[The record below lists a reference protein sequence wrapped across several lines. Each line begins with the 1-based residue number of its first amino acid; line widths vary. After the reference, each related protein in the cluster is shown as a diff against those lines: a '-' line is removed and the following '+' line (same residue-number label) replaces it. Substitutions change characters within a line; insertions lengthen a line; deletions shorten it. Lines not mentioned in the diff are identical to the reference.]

1 MRTRLDAARVLLRIA
16 FRNLLASRAKTAIM
30 GGIIGLGSLLVVFG
44 TAVVDSLDAGMARSI
59 QGSLTAH
66 LQLYRKDSPD
76 SLQVFGGMTGP
87 SRLQP
92 MENYEAVKR
101 VVSAVPNVKAVVPM
115 GIDRAFVSSGNLMDV
130 ALEKLRADAKE
141 VFGEESGKRAAPAAA
156 SPEALKR
163 YQARKAHVRRMISIL
178 REELGHARALVDV
191 PPAEQAERAAQWAD
205 LERADTSAFWN
216 AFDHN
221 PWADLEFLENRIA
234 PLQTDGAF
242 LFIRYLGTDLEAF
255 RKAFDRMEV
264 VEGTPVPPGQRG
276 ILLGKFYAEEFLKL
290 KHARR
295 LDKIKEARARGRRI
309 ATDEE
314 LQRWVA
320 ENASQTRDIL
330 LQLDPAQAEAA
341 SAKLGAFLG
350 VPERDLS
357 KLLAAFF
364 QTDDASFDAR
374 ERFFYA
380 ELAPMLQL
388 YAFRVGDVITIKA
401 PAKSGYMNAV
411 NLKIYGVVA
420 FKGLEDSSLASVFT
434 LMDLQSFRD
443 LYGWVT
449 PDKAAEIAE
458 IKRGAGLTD
467 LRREDA
473 EAALFGADNGA
484 DHASAQGH
492 ATAIPDVAVT
502 REKRGRDGELFSR
515 VYSQE
520 EIDRGVVMNVAVAL
534 QDPRRLRETQAAIQK
549 AVDDAGLGLTVIDWK
564 QAAGTL
570 GQTMTGLQ
578 VALYAS
584 AFILFAIALVI
595 MNNAMVMAMLQRV
608 KEIGTMRAMGAQRR
622 FVLLMSL
629 VESIAVGLIFGLAG
643 AGAAAGLVG
652 LVRVMG
658 GIRSDSPQLQFLFSG
673 PTLMPRFA
681 GSGLVIA
688 LGIVIFVSVISGIYP
703 AILATRITPLEA
715 MQSEE

>member
-76 SLQVFGGMTGP
+76 SLQVFGGMAGP
-87 SRLQP
+87 SRLEP
-92 MENYEAVKR
+92 MENFETVKR

-115 GIDRAFVSSGNLMDV
+115 GIDRAFVSSGNLMDI

-141 VFGEESGKRAAPAAA
+141 VFGEGRRAAPAAP
-156 SPEALKR
+156 PEVQKR
-163 YQARKAHVRRMISIL
+163 YGARKAHVRRMISIL
-178 REELGHARALVDV
+178 HEELGQARVLVDV
-191 PPAEQAERAAQWAD
+191 PPAEQVERAAQWAD
-205 LERADTSAFWN
+205 LDRADTTAFWN

-221 PWADLEFLENRIA
+221 PWAGLEFLENRIA
-234 PLQTDGAF
+234 PLQTSGAF

-264 VEGTPVPPGQRG
+264 VEGTPVPAGQRG

-341 SAKLGAFLG
+341 SARLGAFLG
-350 VPERDLS
+350 VPERDLA
-357 KLLAAFF
+357 KLLPAFF

-458 IKRGAGLTD
+458 IKRTAGLTD

-473 EAALFGADNGA
+473 EAALFGAEGGA
-484 DHASAQGH
+484 SRASTAGRT
-492 ATAIPDVAVT
+492 TAIADVAVA
-502 REKRGRDGELFSR
+502 REKRARGPELFSR
-515 VYSQE
+515 VYTQE

-549 AVDDAGLGLTVIDWK
+549 AVDDARLNLTVIDWK

-608 KEIGTMRAMGAQRR
+608 KEIGTMRAIGAQRR

-629 VESIAVGLIFGLAG
+629 VESIAVGLVFGLAG

-652 LVRVMG
+652 LVRALG

-681 GSGLVIA
+681 GSGLAIA
-688 LGIVIFVSVISGIYP
+688 LGIVIFVSVVSGIYP
-703 AILATRITPLEA
+703 AVLATRITPVEA

>member
-1 MRTRLDAARVLLRIA
+1 MRTRVDATRILFRIA

-76 SLQVFGGMTGP
+76 SLQVFGGMTGA
-87 SRLQP
+87 SRLEP
-92 MENYEAVKR
+92 MESYEAVKK
-101 VVSAVPNVKAVVPM
+101 VVAAVPNVKAVVPM
-115 GIDRAFVSSGNLMDV
+115 GIDRAFVSSGNVMDL
-130 ALEKLRADAKE
+130 ALEKLRADARE
-141 VFGEESGKRAAPAAA
+141 VFPQGSGKRTTPATT
-156 SPEALKR
+156 PEARQR
-163 YQARKAHVRRMISIL
+163 YDARKAHVRRMIAIL
-178 REELGHARALVDV
+178 REELGQARVLVDI
-191 PPAEQAERAAQWAD
+191 PPAERAERAAQWAD
-205 LERADTSAFWN
+205 LERADTSAFWSS
-216 AFDHN
+216 FDRD
-221 PWADLEFLENRIA
+221 PWVALEFLENRVA
-234 PLQTDGAF
+234 PLQTENGF

-264 VEGTPVPPGQRG
+264 VEGTAVPPGRRG

-330 LQLDPAQAEAA
+330 LQLDPTQAESAT
-341 SAKLGAFLG
+341 AKLDAFLG
-350 VPERDLS
+350 VPERDLA
-357 KLLAAFF
+357 KLLPLFF
-364 QTDDASFDAR
+364 RTDDASFDAR

-388 YAFRVGDVITIKA
+388 YTFRVGDVITIKA
-401 PAKSGYMNAV
+401 PARSGYMNAV
-411 NLKIYGVVA
+411 NVKIYGVVA

-458 IKRGAGLTD
+458 IKRSAGLTE
-467 LRREDA
+467 LGREDA
-473 EAALFGADNGA
+473 EAALFGA
-484 DHASAQGH
+484 QGST
-492 ATAIPDVAVT
+492 ATPAVGRPTPIPDVPVT
-502 REKRGRDGELFSR
+502 RERRGRDSDLFSR

-578 VALYAS
+578 VALYTS
-584 AFILFAIALVI
+584 AFILFVIALVI

-608 KEIGTMRAMGAQRR
+608 KEIGTMRAIGAQRR
-622 FVLLMSL
+622 FVLLVSL
-629 VESIAVGLIFGLAG
+629 VESIAVGVVFGLAG
-643 AGAAAGLVG
+643 AGAAAGLVW
-652 LVRVMG
+652 LVRALG
-658 GIRSDSPQLQFLFSG
+658 GIRSDNAQLQFLFSG

-681 GSGLVIA
+681 GSGLAIA
-688 LGIVIFVSVISGIYP
+688 LGIVILVSVVSGIYP

>member
-1 MRTRLDAARVLLRIA
+1 MRTRVDAARVLLRIA

-66 LQLYRKDSPD
+66 LQVYRKDSPD

-87 SRLQP
+87 SRLEP
-92 MENYEAVKR
+92 MENFETVKR

-115 GIDRAFVSSGNLMDV
+115 GIDRAFVSSGNVMDV
-130 ALEKLRADAKE
+130 ALEKLRADARE
-141 VFGEESGKRAAPAAA
+141 VFGEESGKRAAPAA
-156 SPEALKR
+156 SPEAVQR
-163 YQARKAHVRRMISIL
+163 YEARKAHVRRMIAIL
-178 REELGHARALVDV
+178 HEELGHARTLVDV

-216 AFDHN
+216 GFDRK
-221 PWADLEFLENRIA
+221 PWAGLEFLENRIA

-314 LQRWVA
+314 LQRWVG
-320 ENASQTRDIL
+320 ENATQTREIL

-341 SAKLGAFLG
+341 SARLGAFLG
-350 VPERDLS
+350 VPERDLA
-357 KLLAAFF
+357 KLLPVFF
-364 QTDDASFDAR
+364 QTDDANFDAR

-388 YAFRVGDVITIKA
+388 YTFRVGDVITIKA

-473 EAALFGADNGA
+473 EAALFGAEA
-484 DHASAQGH
+484 TSRASPQGR

-502 REKRGRDGELFSR
+502 REKRARDADLFSR

-520 EIDRGVVMNVAVAL
+520 EIDRGVVMNVAIAL

-549 AVDDAGLGLTVIDWK
+549 AVDDARLNLTVIDWK

-608 KEIGTMRAMGAQRR
+608 KEIGTMRAIGAQRR

-629 VESIAVGLIFGLAG
+629 VESIAVGLVFGLAG
-643 AGAAAGLVG
+643 AGAAAGLVW
-652 LVRVMG
+652 LVRALG

-681 GSGLVIA
+681 GSGLAIA
-688 LGIVIFVSVISGIYP
+688 LGIVIFVSIISGIYP

>member
-87 SRLQP
+87 SRLEP
-92 MENYEAVKR
+92 MENFETVKR

-115 GIDRAFVSSGNLMDV
+115 GIDRAFVSSGNVMDV

-141 VFGEESGKRAAPAAA
+141 IFGEQLGKRAAPAAP
-156 SPEALKR
+156 PEALQR

-178 REELGHARALVDV
+178 HEELGHARVLVDV
-191 PPAEQAERAAQWAD
+191 PPAEQAERAGQWSD
-205 LERADTSAFWN
+205 LDRADTAAFRDG
-216 AFDHN
+216 FDRD
-221 PWADLEFLENRIA
+221 PWAALEFLENRIA

-264 VEGTPVPPGQRG
+264 VEGTPVPAGQRG

-341 SAKLGAFLG
+341 SAKLGGFLG
-350 VPERDLS
+350 VPERDLA
-357 KLLAAFF
+357 KLLPLFF
-364 QTDDASFDAR
+364 QTDDSSFDAR

-388 YAFRVGDVITIKA
+388 YTFRVGDVITIKA
-401 PAKSGYMNAV
+401 PARSGYMNAV
-411 NLKIYGVVA
+411 NLKIYGIVA

-473 EAALFGADNGA
+473 EAALFGAEAGA
-484 DHASAQGH
+484 APSAQGR
-492 ATAIPDVAVT
+492 TTSIPDVSVT
-502 REKRGRDGELFSR
+502 REKRGRDAELFSR

-520 EIDRGVVMNVAVAL
+520 ELDRGVVMNVAVAL
-534 QDPRRLRETQAAIQK
+534 QDPGRLRETQAAIQK
-549 AVDDAGLGLTVIDWK
+549 AVDDAQLGLTVIDWK

-584 AFILFAIALVI
+584 AFILFVIALVI

-608 KEIGTMRAMGAQRR
+608 KEIGTMRAIGAQRR

-643 AGAAAGLVG
+643 AGAAAGLVW
-652 LVRVMG
+652 LVRALG

-681 GSGLVIA
+681 GSGLAVA

-703 AILATRITPLEA
+703 AILATRITPVEA

>member
-1 MRTRLDAARVLLRIA
+1 MGTRLDAARVLLRIA

-44 TAVVDSLDAGMARSI
+44 TAIVDSLDSGMARSI

-87 SRLQP
+87 SRLEP
-92 MENYEAVKR
+92 MENYEQVKK
-101 VVSAVPNVKAVVPM
+101 VVGAVPNVKAVVPM
-115 GIDRAFVSSGNLMDV
+115 GIDRAFVSSGNVMDQ

-141 VFGEESGKRAAPAAA
+141 VFPQGAGKRASPAAA
-156 SPEALKR
+156 PEARQR

-178 REELGHARALVDV
+178 REELGQARALVDI
-191 PPAEQAERAAQWAD
+191 PPAERAERAAQWAN

-221 PWADLEFLENRIA
+221 PWTALEFLENKIA
-234 PLQTDGAF
+234 PLQTENGF

-276 ILLGKFYAEEFLKL
+276 LLLGKFYAEEFLKL

-309 ATDEE
+309 ANDEE
-314 LQRWVA
+314 LQRFVA
-320 ENASQTRDIL
+320 ENTSQTRDIL

-341 SAKLGAFLG
+341 SARLGAFLG
-350 VPERDLS
+350 VPERDLA
-357 KLLAAFF
+357 KLLPAFF
-364 QTDDASFDAR
+364 QTDDANFDAR

-388 YAFRVGDVITIKA
+388 YTFRVGDVITIKA

-411 NLKIYGVVA
+411 NVKIYGVVA

-458 IKRGAGLTD
+458 IKRSAGLTD
-467 LRREDA
+467 LRLVAPSSQAR
-473 EAALFGADNGA
+473 
-484 DHASAQGH
+484 AS
-492 ATAIPDVAVT
+492 AIPDVAVT
-502 REKRGRDGELFSR
+502 REKRGRESDLFAR

-534 QDPRRLRETQAAIQK
+534 KDPRRLRETQAAIQK
-549 AVDDAGLGLTVIDWK
+549 AVDDAKLNLTVIDWK

-584 AFILFAIALVI
+584 AFILFVIALVI

-608 KEIGTMRAMGAQRR
+608 KEIGTMRAIGAQRR

-629 VESIAVGLIFGLAG
+629 VESIAVGLVFGLAG
-643 AGAAAGLVG
+643 AGAAAGLVAI
-652 LVRVMG
+652 VRALG
-658 GIRSDSPQLQFLFSG
+658 GIRSDNAQLQFLFSG

-681 GSGLVIA
+681 GSGLAVA

-703 AILATRITPLEA
+703 AILATRITPIEA
-715 MQSEE
+715 MQSED

>member
-1 MRTRLDAARVLLRIA
+1 MRTRLDATRVLLRIS

-66 LQLYRKDSPD
+66 LQLFRKDSPD

-87 SRLQP
+87 SRLEP
-92 MENYEAVKR
+92 MENYEAVKK

-115 GIDRAFVSSGNLMDV
+115 GIDRAFVSSGNVMDV

-141 VFGEESGKRAAPAAA
+141 VFPEPSSRRPPPAASA
-156 SPEALKR
+156 EALKR

-178 REELGHARALVDV
+178 REELGQARALVDI
-191 PPAEQAERAAQWAD
+191 PPSERAERAAQWAN
-205 LERADTSAFWN
+205 LERADSSRFWD
-216 AFDHN
+216 AFDRD
-221 PWADLEFLENRIA
+221 PWASLEFLENRIA
-234 PLQTDGAF
+234 PLQTENGF

-255 RKAFDRMEV
+255 RKAFDRMQV
-264 VEGTPVPPGQRG
+264 VEGTAVPPGQRG

-341 SAKLGAFLG
+341 SQKLGAFLG
-350 VPERDLS
+350 VPERDLA
-357 KLLAAFF
+357 KLLPLFF

-388 YAFRVGDVITIKA
+388 YTFRVGDVITIKA

-411 NLKIYGVVA
+411 NLKIYGIVA

-458 IKRGAGLTD
+458 IKQQAGLTD
-467 LRREDA
+467 LGRDEA
-473 EAALFGADNGA
+473 EAALFGAPPPA
-484 DHASAQGH
+484 PSAQTRASA
-492 ATAIPDVAVT
+492 IPEMAVT
-502 REKRGRDGELFSR
+502 REKRGRDADLFSR

-520 EIDRGVVMNVAVAL
+520 EIDRGVVLNVAVAL

-549 AVDDAGLGLTVIDWK
+549 AVDDAGLNLTVIDWK

-608 KEIGTMRAMGAQRR
+608 KEIGTMRAIGAQRR

-629 VESIAVGLIFGLAG
+629 VESIAVGLVFGLAG
-643 AGAAAGLVG
+643 AAAAAGLVG
-652 LVRVMG
+652 IVRALG
-658 GIRSDSPQLQFLFSG
+658 GIRSDNAQLQFLFSG

-688 LGIVIFVSVISGIYP
+688 LGIVIFVSVVSGIYP
-703 AILATRITPLEA
+703 AVLATRITPIEA
-715 MQSEE
+715 MQSED

>member
-1 MRTRLDAARVLLRIA
+1 
-16 FRNLLASRAKTAIM
+16 
-30 GGIIGLGSLLVVFG
+30 
-44 TAVVDSLDAGMARSI
+44 VDI
-59 QGSLTAH
+59 
-66 LQLYRKDSPD
+66 
-76 SLQVFGGMTGP
+76 
-87 SRLQP
+87 
-92 MENYEAVKR
+92 
-101 VVSAVPNVKAVVPM
+101 
-115 GIDRAFVSSGNLMDV
+115 
-130 ALEKLRADAKE
+130 
-141 VFGEESGKRAAPAAA
+141 
-156 SPEALKR
+156 
-163 YQARKAHVRRMISIL
+163 
-178 REELGHARALVDV
+178 
-191 PPAEQAERAAQWAD
+191 PPAERAERAAQWAD
-205 LERADTSAFWN
+205 LERADTAAFWSS
-216 AFDHN
+216 FDRD
-221 PWADLEFLENRIA
+221 PWAALEFLENRVA
-234 PLQTDGAF
+234 PLQTENGF

-264 VEGTPVPPGQRG
+264 VEGTPVPPSQRG
-276 ILLGKFYAEEFLKL
+276 VLLGKFYAEEFLKL

-320 ENASQTRDIL
+320 ENATQTRELL
-330 LQLDPAQAEAA
+330 LQLDPSQAEAA
-341 SAKLGAFLG
+341 TAKLASFLG
-350 VPERDLS
+350 TPERDLA
-357 KLLAAFF
+357 KLLPLFF

-374 ERFFYA
+374 WKFFYDQ
-380 ELAPMLQL
+380 LAPMLQL
-388 YAFRVGDVITIKA
+388 YTYRVGDVITIKA
-401 PAKSGYMNAV
+401 AARSGYMNAV
-411 NLKIYGVVA
+411 NVKIYGIVA

-458 IKRGAGLTD
+458 LKKSAGLTD
-467 LRREDA
+467 LGRDEA
-473 EAALFGADNGA
+473 EAALFAGAA
-484 DHASAQGH
+484 PEASAQ
-492 ATAIPDVAVT
+492 ARASAIPDLAVT
-502 REKRGRDGELFSR
+502 RERRARDSDLFSR

-534 QDPRRLRETQAAIQK
+534 QDPKRLRETQAAIQK

-578 VALYAS
+578 VALYVS
-584 AFILFAIALVI
+584 AFILFVIALVI

-608 KEIGTMRAMGAQRR
+608 KEIGTMRAIGAQRR

-629 VESIAVGLIFGLAG
+629 VESIAVGLVFGLLG
-643 AGAAAGLVG
+643 AGAAAGLVA
-652 LVRVMG
+652 LVRAMG
-658 GIRSDSPQLQFLFSG
+658 GIRSDNAQLQFLFSG
-673 PTLMPRFA
+673 PTLMPRFV
-681 GSGLVIA
+681 GSGLAIA

>member
-1 MRTRLDAARVLLRIA
+1 MRTRLDAARVLLRIS

-44 TAVVDSLDAGMARSI
+44 TAIVDSLDEGMARSI

-87 SRLQP
+87 SRLEP
-92 MENYEAVKR
+92 MEDFEAVKK
-101 VVSAVPNVKAVVPM
+101 VVGAVPNVKAVVPM
-115 GIDRAFVSSGNLMDV
+115 GIDRAFVSAGNVLDV
-130 ALEKLRADAKE
+130 ALEKLRADARA
-141 VFGEESGKRAAPAAA
+141 VFPERSGARSAPAP
-156 SPEALKR
+156 SDEVRRR
-163 YQARKAHVRRMISIL
+163 YAARKAHVRRMISIL
-178 REELGHARALVDV
+178 REELGQARVLVDV
-191 PPAEQAERAAQWAD
+191 PPAERAERAAQWAD
-205 LERADTSAFWN
+205 LERADTGAFWST
-216 AFDHN
+216 FDHD
-221 PWADLEFLENRIA
+221 PFAALEFLENRIA
-234 PLQTDGAF
+234 PLQTENGF

-255 RKAFDRMEV
+255 RKAFDRMQV
-264 VEGTPVPPGQRG
+264 VEGTAVPPGRRG
-276 ILLGKFYAEEFLKL
+276 MLLGKYYAEEFLKL

-350 VPERDLS
+350 MPERDLA
-357 KLLAAFF
+357 KLLPAFF
-364 QTDDASFDAR
+364 QTDDANFDAR

-388 YAFRVGDVITIKA
+388 YTFRVGDVITIKA

-411 NLKIYGVVA
+411 NLKIYGIVA

-449 PDKAAEIAE
+449 PEKAAEIAE
-458 IKRGAGLTD
+458 IKRQAGLTD
-467 LRREDA
+467 LGRDEA
-473 EAALFGADNGA
+473 EAALFGAA
-484 DHASAQGH
+484 PAAPAAARARASP
-492 ATAIPDVAVT
+492 IPDLAVG
-502 REKRGRDGELFSR
+502 REKRAKDADLFSR
-515 VYSQE
+515 VYSQD
-520 EIDRGVVMNVAVAL
+520 EIDHGVVLNVAVAL
-534 QDPRRLRETQAAIQK
+534 RDPRRLRETRAAIQK
-549 AVDDAGLGLTVIDWK
+549 AVDDAKLNLAVIDWK
-564 QAAGTL
+564 EAAGTL

-608 KEIGTMRAMGAQRR
+608 KEIGTMRAIGAQRR

-629 VESIAVGLIFGLAG
+629 VESIAIGLVFGLAG

-652 LVRVMG
+652 IVRALG
-658 GIRSDSPQLQFLFSG
+658 GIRSDNAQLQFLFSG
-673 PTLMPRFA
+673 PTLMPSFA
-681 GSGLVIA
+681 GSGLVVA
-688 LGIVIFVSVISGIYP
+688 LGIVIFVSVVSGIYP
-703 AILATRITPLEA
+703 AVLATRITPLEA

>member
-1 MRTRLDAARVLLRIA
+1 MRTRVDAARVLLRIA

-44 TAVVDSLDAGMARSI
+44 TAIVDSLDSGMARSI

-76 SLQVFGGMTGP
+76 SLQVFGGMTGA
-87 SRLQP
+87 SRLEP
-92 MENYEAVKR
+92 IENYEAVKR
-101 VVSAVPNVKAVVPM
+101 VVASVPNVKAVVPM
-115 GIDRAFVSSGNLMDV
+115 GFDRAFVSSGNIMDV

-141 VFGEESGKRAAPAAA
+141 VFGEGSGKQASAA
-156 SPEALKR
+156 SPEVARR

-178 REELGHARALVDV
+178 HEELNHARMLVDV

-205 LERADTSAFWN
+205 LERADTGAFWN

-221 PWADLEFLENRIA
+221 PWAGLEFLENRIA
-234 PLQTDGAF
+234 PLQTEGAF

-264 VEGTPVPPGQRG
+264 VEGTAVPPGQRG
-276 ILLGKFYAEEFLKL
+276 VLLGKFYAEEFLKL

-350 VPERDLS
+350 VPERDLA
-357 KLLAAFF
+357 KLLPAFF
-364 QTDDASFDAR
+364 RTDDASFDAR

-388 YAFRVGDVITIKA
+388 YTFRVGDVITIKA

-411 NLKIYGVVA
+411 NVKIYGIVA

-458 IKRGAGLTD
+458 IKRTAGLTE

-473 EAALFGADNGA
+473 EAALFGAEGA
-484 DHASAQGH
+484 SRASPAQGR

-502 REKRGRDGELFSR
+502 REKRGRGAELFSR

-520 EIDRGVVMNVAVAL
+520 EIDRGVVLNVAVAL

-549 AVDDAGLGLTVIDWK
+549 AVDQAGLNLTVIDWK

-584 AFILFAIALVI
+584 AFILFVIALVI

-608 KEIGTMRAMGAQRR
+608 KEIGTMRAIGAQRR

-629 VESIAVGLIFGLAG
+629 VESIAIGLVFGLAG

-652 LVRVMG
+652 LVRALG

-673 PTLMPRFA
+673 PTLMPRFV
-681 GSGLVIA
+681 GSGLAIA

-703 AILATRITPLEA
+703 AILATRITPIEA